1 MTGSLC
7 CIAEITVNQ
16 LFFNKKKFLKM
27 HSHNKG
33 HYLDKKRK
41 KKKKL
46 RSQINNLT
54 LHFKELEKEQ
64 MKPKVSRRKNRNK
77 RNRH

>member
-1 MTGSLC
+1 
-7 CIAEITVNQ
+7 
-16 LFFNKKKFLKM
+16 M